1 MNRFSIFLISAFI
14 SIFTLLIERS
24 VGIGWDYHPDA
35 VTYVTTSAEVSNVIF
50 NNNILQIFNNAYYV
64 WAYMFNQNIYT
75 LTTINIIIFS
85 LTNVWIF
92 SYHKKNADKF
102 RSKAGIAYFSLF
114 VIMMNPYRLHLST
127 TILKDTM
134 IIGLLVFMTVSK
146 IRYSGII
153 FPIIF
158 AFRVASAFYLAVHLR
173 RNQLII
179 VLIVSMMIAAVY
191 SNLLIETLL
200 QFNSA
205 DMQMRE
211 YDTIPKFQNLGLIG
225 VFARAVVWP
234 ILATTGLFAVVSPA
248 AAFFPVALGSIA
260 NQFYCYI
267 NHRRLAF
274 PLAIFVP
281 MAIFGALV
289 TGYTSYIRYIYP
301 LLIVLPIVAT
311 RNYVS
316 VKQSA

>member
-1 MNRFSIFLISAFI
+1 MNRFSIFFISAFM
-14 SIFTLLIERS
+14 SIFSLLIERS

-35 VTYVTTSAEVSNVIF
+35 VTYATNSAEVSNTIF
-50 NNNILQIFNNAYYV
+50 NNNILQIFNNAYYI
-64 WAYMFNQNIYT
+64 WAYIFYQNVYI
-75 LTTINIIIFS
+75 LTAINIIIFS
-85 LTNVWIF
+85 ATNVWIF
-92 SYHKKNADKF
+92 SYHKDNEFKF
-102 RSKAGIAYFSLF
+102 RAKTGIAYFSLF
-114 VIMMNPYRLHLST
+114 LIMMNPYRLHLST
-127 TILKDTM
+127 TILKDTI
-134 IIGLLVFMTVSK
+134 IIGLLVLMTVSK
-146 IRYSGII
+146 VRYGPII
-153 FPIIF
+153 FPFLF
-158 AFRVASAFYLAVHLR
+158 AFRVASAFYLAVYLR
-173 RNQLII
+173 RNQLIM
-179 VLIVSMMIAAVY
+179 VLIVFMSIAAVY
-191 SNLLIETLL
+191 SDLLIDTLL

-211 YDTIPKFQNLGLIG
+211 YDTIPKFQNLGIVG
-225 VFARAVVWP
+225 VFARAVFWP

-260 NQFYCYI
+260 NQFYCYV

-311 RNYVS
+311 RNYVATQE
-316 VKQSA
+316 KA